1 MDRKKTLD
9 WITWIVN
16 MLVALPF
23 LGLISC
29 AIVWLIALAAF
40 RPAVVPPEWDN
51 VIYSLAFVLDL
62 VLITLW
68 GRYQYCVLVLKN
80 VRLTSKRGWKS
91 LCILAGVVILAFLLL
106 FVLPAYLKSRQY
118 AKYNEALRR
127 HRESRDKQA
136 EPAESPDRPQEEQ
149 RTEE

>member
-23 LGLISC
+23 MGLLSC
-29 AIVWLIALAAF
+29 FVVWLVQA
-40 RPAVVPPEWDN
+40 
-51 VIYSLAFVLDL
+51 VLDVCSL
-62 VLITLW
+62 YINLPHKIWIVVVLGIFLTVIW
-68 GRYQYCVLVLKN
+68 GQYQYDILIRKN

-106 FVLPAYLKSRQY
+106 VGIPAYLKSRQY
-118 AKYNEALRR
+118 AEYNEALRR
-127 HRESRDKQA
+127 HRESRDKQS
-136 EPAESPDRPQEEQ
+136 EPAESPDRPQEEK
-149 RTEE
+149 RAEE

>member
-23 LGLISC
+23 LGLISF
-29 AIVWLIALAAF
+29 IVSGILLYLIHPGV
-40 RPAVVPPEWDN
+40 RPEWPFGGWSFW
-51 VIYSLAFVLDL
+51 IF
-62 VLITLW
+62 LILTVLW
-68 GRYQYCVLVLKN
+68 GRHQYRVLILKN
-80 VRLTSKRGWKS
+80 ARLTSKGGWKS

-127 HRESRDKQA
+127 HRESRDKQT
-136 EPAESPDRPQEEQ
+136 EQIESPNRPQEEK

>member
-23 LGLISC
+23 MGLLSC
-29 AIVWLIALAAF
+29 FVVWLVQA
-40 RPAVVPPEWDN
+40 
-51 VIYSLAFVLDL
+51 VLDVCSL
-62 VLITLW
+62 YINLPHKIWIVVVLGIFLTVIW
-68 GRYQYCVLVLKN
+68 GQYQYDILIRKN

-91 LCILAGVVILAFLLL
+91 LCILAGVVILASLLL
-106 FVLPAYLKSRQY
+106 VGIPAYLRSREY

-127 HRESRDKQA
+127 HRESMDKQA
-136 EPAESPDRPQEEQ
+136 ELTESPDRPQEEK

>member
-23 LGLISC
+23 MGLLSC
-29 AIVWLIALAAF
+29 FVVWLVLA
-40 RPAVVPPEWDN
+40 
-51 VIYSLAFVLDL
+51 VLDVCSL
-62 VLITLW
+62 YINLPHKIWIVVVLGIFLTVIW
-68 GRYQYCVLVLKN
+68 GQYQYDILIRKN

-106 FVLPAYLKSRQY
+106 VGIPAYLKSRQC

-136 EPAESPDRPQEEQ
+136 EQIESPDRPQEEK

>member
-23 LGLISC
+23 MGLLSC
-29 AIVWLIALAAF
+29 FVVWLVLA
-40 RPAVVPPEWDN
+40 
-51 VIYSLAFVLDL
+51 VLDVCSL
-62 VLITLW
+62 YINLPHKIWIVVVLGIFLTVIW
-68 GRYQYCVLVLKN
+68 GQYQYDILIRKN

-106 FVLPAYLKSRQY
+106 FGIPAYLKSRQF

-127 HRESRDKQA
+127 HRESRDKQT
-136 EPAESPDRPQEEQ
+136 EQIESPDRPQEEK